1 MRRGR
6 PGSGNSPNVSAPE
19 QTDAQEIEFDLLAG
33 WTEDAVRELGPEYA
47 IPAGCRGSGSPS
59 DLAWLAEALLIGPD
73 TRVADVGSGVGGPAA
88 WLADHFGPQP
98 VCVEPMRGAAAA
110 GRRLF
115 GLPTVV
121 AGAQALPLT
130 SGALDAVEC
139 LGVLC
144 TIARP
149 QRPAVVRELRRV
161 LRPEGD
167 LGLLVF
173 VARGPLPGPL
183 PEGNDF
189 PTEEALLELLDE
201 TGFTVVQTMESD
213 GLAQAPAAW
222 QERAD
227 AVDAL
232 LARRHGD
239 DPRWQRAE
247 EQAARISRLIGGGH
261 VRPLLV
267 HARAA
272 GYRGGADHV
281 GGL

>member
-1 MRRGR
+1 
-6 PGSGNSPNVSAPE
+6 VSAPE

-59 DLAWLAEALLIGPD
+59 DLAWLAEALLIGPE
-73 TRVADVGSGVGGPAA
+73 TRIADVGSGVGGPAA

-121 AGAQALPLT
+121 AGAEALPLR
-130 SGALDAVEC
+130 SGAFDVVEC

-144 TIARP
+144 TIPRE
-149 QRPAVVRELRRV
+149 QRPAVMRELRRV
-161 LRPEGD
+161 LRAPDDQGPGGD

-173 VARGPLPGPL
+173 VARGSLPGPL
-183 PEGNDF
+183 PDGNDF
-189 PTEEALLELLDE
+189 PTEEAVTALLDE
-201 TGFTVVQTMESD
+201 TGFTVVQSMESA

-227 AVDAL
+227 AVDEL

-247 EQAARISRLIGGGH
+247 EQTARISRLIGGGH

-272 GYRGGADHV
+272 RHRGPDHA
-281 GGL
+281 GGS

>member
-1 MRRGR
+1 M
-6 PGSGNSPNVSAPE
+6 SAPE

-121 AGAQALPLT
+121 AGAEALPLT
-130 SGALDAVEC
+130 SGAVRRGGVPRRAVHDPAAAATGGPAGAASGAPSPRATSAC
-139 LGVLC
+139 WC
-144 TIARP
+144 SS
-149 QRPAVVRELRRV
+149 PAV
-161 LRPEGD
+161 
-167 LGLLVF
+167 
-173 VARGPLPGPL
+173 PLPGPL

-189 PTEEALLELLDE
+189 PTEEALIALLDE
-201 TGFTVVQTMESD
+201 TGFTRRPDHGVRRARPGPG
-213 GLAQAPAAW
+213 GLAGAGRRGGRRCWPAAT
-222 QERAD
+222 ATT
-227 AVDAL
+227 
-232 LARRHGD
+232 
-239 DPRWQRAE
+239 
-247 EQAARISRLIGGGH
+247 
-261 VRPLLV
+261 
-267 HARAA
+267 
-272 GYRGGADHV
+272 RGGS
-281 GGL
+281 GRRSRRRGSPG

>member
-1 MRRGR
+1 V
-6 PGSGNSPNVSAPE
+6 NAPE
-19 QTDAQEIEFDLLAG
+19 QTEAHEIEFDLLAS
-33 WTEDAVRELGPEYA
+33 WTEDAVLELGPEYA

-59 DLAWLAEALLIGPD
+59 DLAWLAEAMLVGSD
-73 TRVADVGSGVGGPAA
+73 TRIVDVGSGVGGPAA
-88 WLADHFGPQP
+88 WLADHFGAQP

-110 GRRLF
+110 GGRLF

-121 AGAQALPLT
+121 ADAEALPLR
-130 SGALDAVEC
+130 SGVFDAVEC

-144 TIARP
+144 TIPRSR
-149 QRPAVVRELRRV
+149 RPAVLAELRRV
-161 LRPEGD
+161 LRYPDDHGNGGD

-189 PTEEALLELLDE
+189 PTEDALHTLLDGA
-201 TGFTVVQTMESD
+201 GFTVVQSMESD
-213 GLAQAPAAW
+213 GLAQAPVAW

-227 AVDAL
+227 AVDEL

-239 DPRWQRAE
+239 DARWQRAE
-247 EQAARISRLIGGGH
+247 EQTARISRLISGGH

-272 GYRGGADHV
+272 R
-281 GGL
+281 

>member
-1 MRRGR
+1 M
-6 PGSGNSPNVSAPE
+6 SAPE

-59 DLAWLAEALLIGPD
+59 DLAWLAEALLIGPE
-73 TRVADVGSGVGGPAA
+73 TRVADIGSGVGGPAA

-115 GLPTVV
+115 GLPTVI
-121 AGAQALPLT
+121 AGAEALPLR
-130 SGALDAVEC
+130 SGAFDAVEC

-144 TIARP
+144 TIPPP
-149 QRPAVVRELRRV
+149 QRPKVVRELRRV
-161 LRPEGD
+161 LRPDGG

-189 PTEEALLELLDE
+189 PTEEALVALVEDA
-201 TGFTVVQTMESD
+201 GFSVVQSVESA

-227 AVDAL
+227 AVDEL

-239 DPRWQRAE
+239 DPRWRRAE
-247 EQAARISRLIGGGH
+247 EQTARISRLIGGGH

-267 HARAA
+267 HARAT
-272 GYRGGADHV
+272 G
-281 GGL
+281 

>member
-1 MRRGR
+1 
-6 PGSGNSPNVSAPE
+6 VTE
-19 QTDAQEIEFDLLAG
+19 TQDAQEIEFDLLAT
-33 WTEDAVRELGPEYA
+33 WTEEAVRELGPEYA

-59 DLAWLAEALLIGPD
+59 DLAWLAEALAVGAE

-88 WLADHFGPQP
+88 WLAEHFDAVP
-98 VCVEPMRGAAAA
+98 VCAEPMRGAAAA
-110 GRRLF
+110 GYRLF

-121 AGAQALPLT
+121 ATAEGLPLAT
-130 SGALDAVEC
+130 GVFDAVWS

-144 TIARP
+144 TVP
-149 QRPAVVRELRRV
+149 VPDRPATLREMRRV
-161 LRPEGD
+161 LRPGGD

-189 PTEEALLELLDE
+189 PEEPAVHDVL
-201 TGFTVVQTMESD
+201 TRCGFEVVQSMESD
-213 GLAQAPAAW
+213 GLAQAPTAW

-232 LARRHGD
+232 LAERHGN
-239 DPRWQRAE
+239 DPRWLRAE
-247 EQAARISRLIGGGH
+247 EQTKRISRLIGDGD

-272 GYRGGADHV
+272 V
-281 GGL
+281 

>member
-1 MRRGR
+1 MTA
-6 PGSGNSPNVSAPE
+6 SE
-19 QTDAQEIEFDLLAG
+19 QTAPDETDADETDVAAQEIEFDLLAS

-59 DLAWLAEALLIGPD
+59 DLAWLAEALVIGQE
-73 TRVADVGSGVGGPAA
+73 TRVVDVGSGVGGPAG
-88 WLADHFGPQP
+88 WLADHFGARP
-98 VCVEPMRGAAAA
+98 VCVEPMRNAAAA

-121 AGAQALPLT
+121 AGAEALPLR
-130 SGALDAVEC
+130 SGAFDAVQS

-144 TIARP
+144 TVPRP
-149 QRPAVVRELRRV
+149 QRPAVVRELHRV
-161 LRPEGD
+161 LRAEGD

-189 PTEEALLELLDE
+189 PTEEALTELLE
-201 TGFTVVQTMESD
+201 GAGFTVVQSMESD
-213 GLAQAPAAW
+213 GLTQAPVAW

-227 AVDAL
+227 AVDDL

-239 DPRWQRAE
+239 DPRWQRAQ
-247 EQAARISRLIGGGH
+247 EQTERISRLIGGGH

-272 GYRGGADHV
+272 G
-281 GGL
+281 

>member
-1 MRRGR
+1 M
-6 PGSGNSPNVSAPE
+6 
-19 QTDAQEIEFDLLAG
+19 AG

-59 DLAWLAEALLIGPD
+59 DLAWLAEALQVGPD

-115 GLPTVV
+115 DLPTVV
-121 AGAQALPLT
+121 AGAEALPLR
-130 SGALDAVEC
+130 SGAFDAVEC

-144 TIARP
+144 TVPRP
-149 QRPAVVRELRRV
+149 QRPAVLRELRRV
-161 LRPEGD
+161 LRTGRRPRPAG
-167 LGLLVF
+167 VRRPRPAR
-173 VARGPLPGPL
+173 VRAARPAARGQRLPHRG
-183 PEGNDF
+183 GVD
-189 PTEEALLELLDE
+189 ALLTDA
-201 TGFTVVQTMESD
+201 GFTVVQSMESD
-213 GLAQAPAAW
+213 GLAQAPVAW

-227 AVDAL
+227 AVDDL
-232 LARRHGD
+232 LARHHGD

-247 EQAARISRLIGGGH
+247 EQSARISRLIGGGH
-261 VRPLLV
+261 VRPLLL

-272 GYRGGADHV
+272 GRASAGGASDQPALRAARS
-281 GGL
+281 GS

>member
-1 MRRGR
+1 
-6 PGSGNSPNVSAPE
+6 VTT
-19 QTDAQEIEFDLLAG
+19 QDAQEIEFDLLAT
-33 WTEDAVRELGPEYA
+33 WTEDAVRELGAEYA
-47 IPAGCRGSGSPS
+47 IPAGCRGSGSPA
-59 DLAWLAEALLIGPD
+59 DLAWLAEAAVVGPD
-73 TRVADVGSGVGGPAA
+73 TRILDVGSGVGGPAA
-88 WLADHFGPQP
+88 WVAEHFGAAP

-121 AGAQALPLT
+121 AGAQALPLA
-130 SGALDAVEC
+130 GAAFDLVLS

-144 TIARP
+144 TVPGQDRP
-149 QRPAVVRELRRV
+149 RVAGELRRV
-161 LRPEGD
+161 LRPGGD

-189 PTEEALLELLDE
+189 PTEDELTALLDGA
-201 TGFTVVQTMESD
+201 GFDVVQTMESD
-213 GLAQAPAAW
+213 GLAQAPRAW

-232 LARRHGD
+232 LGRHHGD
-239 DPRWQRAE
+239 DPRWRRAE
-247 EQAARISRLIGGGH
+247 EQTARIGRLIGGGH

-267 HARAA
+267 HARA
-272 GYRGGADHV
+272 G
-281 GGL
+281 